1 MFWNS
6 NLDKVQNARLIVNIF
21 CRESKVIVAILLIA
35 FDSIQAF
42 SDDKA
47 SIMKTWKKPIE
58 NNGSGCDFASVLSSL
73 GL

>member
-6 NLDKVQNARLIVNIF
+6 NLDKVQNALLIINIF
-21 CRESKVIVAILLIA
+21 CRESKVIVAILLRA

-47 SIMKTWKKPIE
+47 SITKACKKPNE
-58 NNGSGCDFASVLSSL
+58 NNGSGCDFANALSSL